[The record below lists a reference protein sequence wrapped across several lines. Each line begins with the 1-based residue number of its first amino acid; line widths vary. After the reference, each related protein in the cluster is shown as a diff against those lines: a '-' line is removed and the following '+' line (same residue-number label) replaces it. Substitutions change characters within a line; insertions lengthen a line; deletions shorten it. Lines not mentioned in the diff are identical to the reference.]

1 MAAPNIVGVTNIV
14 ASTNVATVTN
24 VMSNVV
30 VNTASSN
37 SVVKINTIMIANYNT
52 TATAA
57 NVDIYR
63 NGISY
68 LINGNIPVPGQSTLI
83 SSAKDTAFYL
93 IEGDALRANTG
104 ANNYAHITV
113 SYEMI
118 S

>member
-1 MAAPNIVGVTNIV
+1 MAAPNIVGVTNII
-14 ASTNVATVTN
+14 ANTNLAAVTS

-30 VNTASSN
+30 VNSAGSN
-37 SVVKINTIMIANYNT
+37 SVIKVNTIMIANYNT
-52 TATAA
+52 SATAA

-63 NGISY
+63 NGTSY

-93 IEGDALRANTG
+93 IEGDALRANTA

-113 SYEMI
+113 SYETI